1 MRRTVATSF
10 AASILASGAFASAA
24 AAAGPPPAPT
34 SPAGLTVHQ
43 VATGL
48 STPTSFAWGHRA
60 MFAADG
66 TQSQSN
72 PTDLTGGVY
81 QLKHGHARKLR
92 DSVVWAS
99 GLAFHKGVL
108 YVSAVT
114 KTKSGKLKSQI
125 LAWRHWNGKNFTKR
139 RAIYTAPAGYQGFNG
154 LAFGPNGRIYVGSDV
169 GLFNGNDHGPATTS
183 PYLYDILSM
192 NTRGRNRKVFAQGI
206 RQPWQM
212 TFPGGSSSPIVTDLG
227 ANTMPSNP
235 NPPDLLLKV
244 SAGNNFGFP
253 TCDWTQT
260 GAGKGKGHPPKFSN
274 KCKPFTPPLTWLAPH
289 TDPGGIGTIGSTLY
303 FSEFGFAA
311 AHGGP
316 PPAVASLPV
325 SGKGTPKQLITG
337 AVPIIGLNVHRGS
350 VYFGDLAGRVYRF
363 KP

>member
-1 MRRTVATSF
+1 MRKIVAASF
-10 AASILASGAFASAA
+10 AASLAVSGAFAASAV
-24 AAAGPPPAPT
+24 AAGPPAPT
-34 SPAGLTVHQ
+34 SP
-43 VATGL
+43 TGL
-48 STPTSFAWGHRA
+48 KIHFVASGLKTPTSFAWGHRA

-66 TQSQSN
+66 TQGQTDL
-72 PTDLTGGVY
+72 TDLTGGVY
-81 QLKHGHARKLR
+81 QLRHGKARKLK

-99 GLAFHKGVL
+99 GLAFHDGVL

-114 KTKSGKLKSQI
+114 KTKSGKLRSQI
-125 LAWRHWNGKNFTKR
+125 LSWRHWNGKNFTRR

-169 GLFNGNDHGPATTS
+169 GLFNGNDRGPASTS

-192 NTRGRNRKVFAQGI
+192 TTRGKDVTVFARGI

-212 TFPGGSSSPIVTDLG
+212 AFPTGSSSPIVTDLG
-227 ANTMPSNP
+227 PNTEPSNP

-244 SAGNNFGFP
+244 KSGDNFGFP

-260 GAGKGKGHPPKFSN
+260 TTGHGKHKKTTVSK
-274 KCKPFTPPLTWLAPH
+274 KCKPYTAPLTWLAPH
-289 TDPGGIGTIGSTLY
+289 TDPGGIGIIRQTMY
-303 FSEFGFAA
+303 FSEFGFVGAS
-311 AHGGP
+311 GGL

-325 SGKGTPKQLITG
+325 SGKGTPKRLVTG
-337 AVPIIGLNVHRGS
+337 AVPIIGLKVHSGS
-350 VYFGDLAGRVYRF
+350 VYFGDLAGRVYRV

>member
-1 MRRTVATSF
+1 MRKALVASF
-10 AASILASGAFASAA
+10 AASIAVSGAFATAA
-24 AAAGPPPAPT
+24 VAAGPPAPT
-34 SPAGLTVHQ
+34 SPTGLKVHL

-66 TQSQSN
+66 TQSQTNLNDFS
-72 PTDLTGGVY
+72 GGVY
-81 QLKHGHARKLR
+81 QLKHGKARKLK

-99 GLAFHKGVL
+99 GLAFHKHVL

-114 KTKSGKLKSQI
+114 KTKSGALKSQI

-139 RAIYTAPAGYQGFNG
+139 HAIYTAPAGYQGFNG
-154 LAFGPNGRIYVGSDV
+154 LAFGPDGRIYVGSDV

-183 PYLYDILSM
+183 PYLYDILAM
-192 NTRGRNRKVFAQGI
+192 NTRGKNLKVFAKGI

-212 TFPGGSSSPIVTDLG
+212 VFPSGSSSPIVTDFG
-227 ANTMPSNP
+227 SNGVTSNP

-244 SAGNNFGFP
+244 KSGDNFGFP

-260 GAGKGKGHPPKFSN
+260 TKGHGKN
-274 KCKPFTPPLTWLAPH
+274 KKTTVSKKCNPYTSPLTWLAPH
-289 TDPGGIGTIGSTLY
+289 TDPGGIGIIGQTMY
-303 FSEFGFAA
+303 FSEFGFAGA
-311 AHGGP
+311 AAGL

-325 SGKGTPKQLITG
+325 SGKGTPKRLVTG
-337 AVPIIGLNVHRGS
+337 AVPIIGLKTHSGS
-350 VYFGDLAGRVYRF
+350 VYFGDLAGRVYRV

>member
-1 MRRTVATSF
+1 MRKAVAASF

-24 AAAGPPPAPT
+24 VAAGPPPPT
-34 SPAGLTVHQ
+34 SPTGLKIHQ

-66 TQSQSN
+66 TQSQTT

-81 QLKHGHARKLR
+81 QLKHGKARKLR

-99 GLAFHKGVL
+99 GLAFHKNVL

-139 RAIYTAPAGYQGFNG
+139 RAIYTAPASYQGFNG
-154 LAFGPNGRIYVGSDV
+154 LAFGPGGRIYVGSDV
-169 GLFNGNDHGPATTS
+169 GLFNHNDNGPASTS

-192 NTRGRNRKVFAQGI
+192 NTRGRSLKVFARGI

-212 TFPGGSSSPIVTDLG
+212 AFPAGSSSPIVTDLG
-227 ANTMPSNP
+227 ADNG

-244 SAGNNFGFP
+244 SSGNNFGFP

-260 GAGKGKGHPPKFSN
+260 GAGNGNGKGNKPKVSN
-274 KCKPFTPPLTWLAPH
+274 KCKPYTSPLTWLAPH
-289 TDPGGIGTIGSTLY
+289 TDPGGIGIIGGTMY
-303 FSEFGFAA
+303 YSEFGFAA
-311 AHGGP
+311 AQGGQAP
-316 PPAVASLPV
+316 GVASLPV
-325 SGKGTPKQLITG
+325 SGQGTPKQLVAG
-337 AVPIIGLNVHRGS
+337 AVPIIGLRTHSGS
-350 VYFGDLAGRVYRF
+350 VYFGDVAGRVYRV